1 MTTRHL
7 ESQFHRRSG
16 LTAVCMDL
24 DPRTGEV
31 PVRVTDSEGK
41 NEVML
46 RFPYKALGDPGL
58 TDALTRLYFGE
69 LNIRR
74 ARKAEKKKT

>member
-1 MTTRHL
+1 MTTHQL
-7 ESQFHRRSG
+7 ESQFHQQSG

-46 RFPYKALGDPGL
+46 RFPYKALDDRGL
-58 TDALTRLYFGE
+58 TDALTQLYFGE

-74 ARKAEKKKT
+74 ARKAEKR